1 MSKIENCQ
9 ESKPRV
15 SEFNYT
21 ILFSTVYRVIFDTFF
36 SPSSHFQTV
45 SPSREFGKIQLEIE
59 ILSNS
64 NKQSY
69 LLKFCF
75 YFN

>member
-1 MSKIENCQ
+1 MFKNKNCQ

-21 ILFSTVYRVIFDTFF
+21 VLLSTVYRVIFNTFF

-45 SPSREFGKIQLEIE
+45 SPRREFGKIQLEIE
-59 ILSNS
+59 ILCNS
-64 NKQSY
+64 N
-69 LLKFCF
+69 
-75 YFN
+75 